1 MQSTCNAVLLATACL
16 IIGAGCRIEDRTA
29 DVARDASAAAVVAQT
44 ADSTQRALVGDT
56 TVDLLRTPMPLDSAG
71 NITVVV
77 EIPAGT
83 NDKWE
88 VDKITGRLAWE
99 QRDGSPRVV
108 SFLPY
113 PGNYGFIPRT
123 LLSRETGG
131 DGDPLDVIILGP
143 ALPRGSV
150 SSARLLG
157 VLRMQDGGEDDDK
170 LIAVGLDGP
179 FAAITSLAEFQAAY
193 PDALAII
200 AQWFGAYKG
209 PDVMQV
215 GDFADENEARRM
227 LDAAIAAFP
236 PP

>member
-1 MQSTCNAVLLATACL
+1 MTACL
-16 IIGAGCRIEDRTA
+16 LAGAGCRIEDRTA
-29 DVARDASAAAVVAQT
+29 ELALDNSEAVVAAVAGNGASPADDAAAVIA
-44 ADSTQRALVGDT
+44 ADSTT
-56 TVDLLRTPMPLDSAG
+56 DLLRTPLPLDSMG

-88 VDKITGRLAWE
+88 VDKTTGRLAWE
-99 QRDGSPRVV
+99 QRDGRPRVV

-123 LLSRETGG
+123 LLSREAGG
-131 DGDPLDVIILGP
+131 DGDPLDVIVLGP
-143 ALPRGSV
+143 SVPRGSV
-150 SSARLLG
+150 MSARLLG
-157 VLRMQDGGEDDDK
+157 VLRMKDGGEQDDK
-170 LIAVGLDGP
+170 LIAVALRGP
-179 FAAITSLAEFQAAY
+179 FAQVTSLKQLRSSY
-193 PDALAII
+193 PVALDIV

-215 GDFADENEARRM
+215 GDFADEGEARRI

-236 PP
+236 TP